1 MGGKGTQVI
10 RICISYS
17 ATVSRSAVFADVADF
32 ADGSSTVKIVLC
44 IIYRQDR
51 PIKTNNITIHKHV
64 IALLEPSCDFVC
76 NRSGT
81 MFLLRYF
88 STVCTNQKL
97 TDPQGALARD
107 ILSSTITTS
116 DAEMKHMQSE

>member
-10 RICISYS
+10 CICISYS
-17 ATVSRSAVFADVADF
+17 AKVSRSTVFADF

-44 IIYRQDR
+44 KIYRQDR

-81 MFLLRYF
+81 MFLL
-88 STVCTNQKL
+88 C
-97 TDPQGALARD
+97 
-107 ILSSTITTS
+107 
-116 DAEMKHMQSE
+116 